1 MTTNFNQGAPCR
13 VSADTAAHYRR
24 LRDDTAAYTKRV
36 QEIAARL
43 AEAKLTDED
52 KLKELVYDHELDIF
66 STLARALRNLDQA
79 CDGNQN
85 AVNSVLDALAEM
97 ERSLLRTALD
107 SVTDE
112 AERLA
117 EKV

>member
-1 MTTNFNQGAPCR
+1 MASNFNQGLPCR

-52 KLKELVYDHELDIF
+52 KLKELVYDF

-97 ERSLLRTALD
+97 KRSLLRTALD